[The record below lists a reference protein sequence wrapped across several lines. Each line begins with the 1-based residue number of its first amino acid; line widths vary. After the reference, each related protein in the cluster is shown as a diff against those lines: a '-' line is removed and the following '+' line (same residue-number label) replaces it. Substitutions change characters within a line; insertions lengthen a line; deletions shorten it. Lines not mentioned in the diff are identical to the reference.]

1 MSMWR
6 VGIPGALALIAAL
19 PAAADEAVSFGRDIQ
34 PILSDRC
41 YSCHGPDAAARKAD
55 LRLDVESDAKVSAIV
70 SGDPDASPLMKRI
83 LSKDADEVMP
93 PPASHKPVL
102 SEEEIGKFRQWIAAG
117 AVWQGHWAFATP
129 ERPEPPQPVQPGWA
143 RNPIDRFVLARL
155 ESEGLAPSPE
165 APRETLLRRVHFD
178 ITGIPPSPAEIDA
191 FLLDNAP
198 EAYER
203 AVDRLLESPHY
214 GERMAIDWLD
224 GARFADTNG
233 FQNDFARDM
242 HPWRDWV
249 IRTFNANMPY
259 DQFIVEQLAGD
270 LLPSATE
277 EQRIATGF
285 CRNNRSNTEGGSV
298 EEEWYVENRVDRVE
312 TVSAVFLGLTM
323 GCARCHDHK
332 YDPVSQEEFY
342 QFFGFFNSTAD
353 RGFYEE
359 QRGNSGPMINLPKYE
374 HQLEL
379 ARMDKERKD
388 AETKLQEEEAA
399 SGVPDFAAWRER
411 VTAAS
416 SAEIAA
422 KPALRVPLRGRL
434 TAYADRERL
443 EGESA
448 AEPVWG
454 AGLLGSSLVL
464 SGAPEASVSLGT
476 AYTFDAAKPFSISA
490 WVKPAGVAGALIS
503 RMDDGNAARGV
514 DLFIGETGELAV
526 HLVHA
531 WPANAIKAATDK
543 RLENGVWSH
552 VLATYDGSGKAA
564 GVKIYVGGRRA
575 DMRVETD
582 TLTDTIATE
591 VPLRIGGRSSSNHLK
606 GEVAEVQI
614 FDTELAR
621 SEAEALIDAA
631 LGSAFSGDVDE
642 TRQAEALA
650 FAKLAA
656 SYELNR
662 YRRKIEQIDRERSEY
677 LANVVPSVMVMEE
690 LPEPK
695 PTYLLNR
702 GAYDQPDT
710 SKVLEP
716 GVPKALPPLPAD
728 APRNR
733 MGLARW
739 IAAGENPLT
748 ARVAMNR
755 LWAKLFGTGI
765 VKSVENFGVQAEP
778 PSHPELL
785 DWLATEFVAS
795 GWDLKAMHKLIA
807 TSSAY
812 RQDSRMTPEL
822 LERDPQNRLLARGP
836 RFRLPAELIRDNA
849 LAASGLLSENIGGP
863 SVRPYQPEGLWDEL
877 AGGANQGPYVMNTGP
892 DVHRRSLYTYRK
904 RTVPHPTLAIFN
916 APSFEMCEV
925 KRMQT
930 NTPLQSLALL
940 NDTTYVEAARHLA
953 RRMMTEGGSEPAAR
967 VEHGFRLATGR
978 RPAPR
983 EMELLTSG
991 LERYLQTYQA
1001 APEEAAAFLKHG
1013 VTAEQE
1019 TIDEPVPLAAYTA
1032 LASTL
1037 LNLDETITK
1046 E

>member
-6 VGIPGALALIAAL
+6 RGIPGVLVLLAAL
-19 PAAADEAVSFGRDIQ
+19 PAAAEETVSFGRDIQ

-55 LRLDVESDAKVSAIV
+55 LRLDVESDAKIAAIV
-70 SGDPDASPLMKRI
+70 SGNPDASPLMQRI
-83 LSKDADEVMP
+83 LATDPGEVMP
-93 PPASHKPVL
+93 PPASHKPPL
-102 SEEEIGKFRQWIAAG
+102 SAAEVELFRQWIAGG
-117 AVWQGHWAFATP
+117 AVWEGHWAFAPP
-129 ERPEPPQPVQPGWA
+129 ERVEPPRPVMPGWTH
-143 RNPIDRFVLARL
+143 NPIDQFVLTRL
-155 ESEGLAPSPE
+155 ESEGLAPSP
-165 APRETLLRRVHFD
+165 AAQRETLLRRVHFD
-178 ITGIPPSPAEIDA
+178 ITGIPPTPAEIDA
-191 FLLDNAP
+191 FVLDNAP
-198 EAYER
+198 DAYER
-203 AVDRLLESPHY
+203 VVDRLLDSPHY

-259 DQFIVEQLAGD
+259 DQFIIEQLAGD
-270 LLPSATE
+270 LLPAATD

-342 QFFGFFNSTAD
+342 QFYGFFNSTAD

-359 QRGNSGPMINLPKYE
+359 QRGNSGPMISLPTFE

-379 ARMDKERKD
+379 ARFDKERQD
-388 AETKLQEEEAA
+388 AETKLKEEEASA
-399 SGVPDFAAWRER
+399 VPDFAAWRER
-411 VTAAS
+411 VAAATP
-416 SAEIAA
+416 AELEAQ
-422 KPALRVPLRGRL
+422 PALRVPLRGRL
-434 TAYADRERL
+434 TAYAGRERS
-443 EGESA
+443 EGESV

-454 AGLLGSSLVL
+454 TGLLGSSLVL
-464 SGAPEASVSLGT
+464 SGAPESSVSLGD
-476 AYTFDAAKPFSISA
+476 AFTFDASKPFSISA
-490 WVKPAGVAGALIS
+490 WVKPAGAGALLG

-514 DLFIGETGELAV
+514 DLFIGETGDLAL

-531 WPANAIKAATDK
+531 WPGNAIKAATDK

-591 VPLRIGGRSSSNHLK
+591 VPLRIGGRSASNHLK
-606 GEVAEVQI
+606 GEVAEVLL
-614 FDTELAR
+614 FDTELSRGDAT
-621 SEAEALIDAA
+621 ALIDGA
-631 LGSAFSGDVDE
+631 LARAFSSEADE

-662 YRRKIEQIDRERSEY
+662 YRRKIEQVDREKADY
-677 LANVVPSVMVMEE
+677 VANVVPSVMVMEE
-690 LPEPK
+690 LPEPN
-695 PTYLLNR
+695 PTYLLTR
-702 GAYDQPDT
+702 GVYDQPDKT
-710 SKVLEP
+710 KPLEP
-716 GVPKALPPLPAD
+716 GVPKVLPPLPAD

-739 IAAGENPLT
+739 IASGENPLT

-755 LWAKLFGTGI
+755 LWAKFFGNGI

-807 TSSAY
+807 MSAAY

-822 LERDPQNRLLARGP
+822 IERDPHNRLLARGP
-836 RFRLPAELIRDNA
+836 RFRLPAELVRDNA
-849 LAASGLLSENIGGP
+849 LAASGLLATKIGGP

-877 AGGANQGPYVMNTGP
+877 AGGASQGPYIQSTG
-892 DVHRRSLYTYRK
+892 DDLYRRSLYTYRK

-953 RRMMTEGGSEPAAR
+953 RRMMAEGGSAPAAR

-978 RPAPR
+978 KPGPR

-991 LERYLQTYQA
+991 LERYLQLYKA
-1001 APEEAAAFLKHG
+1001 SPEEAAAFLRHG
-1013 VTAEQE
+1013 DSAAQE
-1019 TIDEPVPLAAYTA
+1019 TVDEPVPLAAYTA
-1032 LASTL
+1032 LAGTL